1 MKKYMFRTIIR
12 LKDGIPAELL
22 SELTKIINGA
32 FVNRCG
38 ELYNISTNPTEFIFE
53 SDDPNH
59 ACLDIGIFILDD
71 TTNFLGYVSSW
82 DWIDEE
88 IPEESCDVLE
98 VLNTPIKW

>member
-22 SELTKIINGA
+22 SELTKIIEGA

-59 ACLDIGIFILDD
+59 ACLDIGMFTLKR
-71 TTNFLGYVSSW
+71 TTNFLSYVSSW

-88 IPEESCDVLE
+88 FEGECCSMLE
-98 VLNTPIKW
+98 IYNQTL